1 MSRIL
6 FAVGLA
12 AALAGCAT
20 PEAVRLSDHKATV
33 NLRGQSVSIVNESA
47 PSFGALTADKA
58 MFAVVG
64 AFAAHEKGRQIVAE
78 NKIEDPS
85 RRVERKLVQYLRRH
99 YQTRANPK
107 VLDFTQKDKPDDLGA
122 WAKANNTGGIIVDVE
137 TRGWGFN
144 YFPTTWTRYRV
155 GYSGLVR
162 IIDAKTGKVFVQYMC
177 QAGGP
182 ETAEVA
188 PTYDEMMGNRAA
200 HLKKLLKER
209 ADKCV
214 DQVKSKVL

>member
-6 FAVGLA
+6 VAVVLA
-12 AALAGCAT
+12 VALAGCST
-20 PEAVRLSDHKATV
+20 PEVRLSDNKGNV
-33 NLRGQSVSIVNESA
+33 NLRGQSVSTVREDA

-85 RRVERKLVQYLRRH
+85 RRIERKLVQYLRQH
-99 YQTRANPK
+99 YRTKANPK

-122 WAKANNTGGIIVDVE
+122 WAKKNHTGGIIVDVE
-137 TRGWGFN
+137 TLGWGFN
-144 YFPTTWTRYRV
+144 YFPTTWSRYRT
-155 GYSGLVR
+155 GYTGVVR
-162 IIDAKTGKVFVQYMC
+162 IIDANSGTTIVQYKC
-177 QAGGP
+177 QVGGP
-182 ETAEVA
+182 ENADTA
-188 PTYDEMMGNRAA
+188 PTYDQMMGNRAA
-200 HLKKLLKER
+200 HLKKLLGGH
-209 ADKCV
+209 ADACI